1 MTLNRKV
8 CQFIFLSL
16 PILFYASCSIKE
28 VAVSPIL
35 SIPDYIKTVT
45 NPAIGYEKELDAV
58 FLKSFNGAWTKLQS
72 GKADEAEVIFEDIID
87 SKPGFYPAYVGIGYL
102 KMMDESYN
110 NAMRNFNM
118 ALKIKKDYLHGM
130 LGLGALYRVMG
141 DNLKAYNVYGLVLE
155 KFPRQP
161 EARMQYDI
169 IRLKETDRYLLLA
182 RSYKNDGKF
191 DPAWD
196 NYKKALNYVQE
207 EDFIFHEVGD
217 FLTANK
223 RYKDALTYLQRANE
237 LRPNNPDYLKS
248 LASVLEKSGKPADA
262 RAYYK
267 KALDLRPTDAVLRAD
282 IERVTRAAQRIKTGE
297 NGREIQTME
306 KLTRAAAAV
315 YLEKNFPFPGEPDDS
330 KNEIITDIIDNPDNL
345 EIISMVKRG
354 IFDTYSDHTF
364 APNQPLTRLDL
375 AMLLDRLIK
384 HSTETG
390 AQMKFNTKGVQID
403 ISDIPIN
410 TPSYPIIRR
419 IVTLG
424 LMSLQADK
432 KFNANQNITGRDF
445 VLAVDRLSNLLESED

>member
-1 MTLNRKV
+1 MTRNRKV
-8 CQFIFLSL
+8 YFFIILSIS
-16 PILFYASCSIKE
+16 ILFYASCSVKQ

-45 NPAIGYEKELDAV
+45 NPATGYEKELDTV
-58 FLKSFNGAWTKLQS
+58 FLKSFNDAWMKLQS
-72 GKADEAEVIFEDIID
+72 GKTDEAENTFEDIID

-102 KMMDESYN
+102 KMIDESYN
-110 NAMRNFNM
+110 AAMRNFNI
-118 ALKIKKDYLHGM
+118 ALKLKKDYLHAM
-130 LGLGALYRVMG
+130 LALGALYRVMG
-141 DNLKAYNVYGLVLE
+141 DNLKAFNVYGLVLE

-169 IRLKETDRYLLLA
+169 IRLKETDKYLLLA

-207 EDFIFHEVGD
+207 EDFIFHEVGE

-223 RYKDALTYLQRANE
+223 RYKDAITYLQRANG

-248 LASVLEKSGKPADA
+248 FALALEKSGKPADA
-262 RAYYK
+262 RTYYK
-267 KALDLRPTDAVLRAD
+267 KALELRPTDAVLRAD
-282 IERVTRAAQRIKTGE
+282 IERVTKAAQRIKTGE
-297 NGREIQTME
+297 KGREIQAMD
-306 KLTRAAAAV
+306 KITRAAAAV
-315 YLEKNFPFPGEPDDS
+315 YLEKNFPFLGEPDDS
-330 KNEIITDIIDNPDNL
+330 RMEIITDIIDSPDNV

-354 IFDTYSDHTF
+354 IFDIYSDHTF
-364 APNQPLTRLDL
+364 APNKTLTRLDL

-390 AQMKFNTKGVQID
+390 AQMKFNTKGIQID

-410 TPSYPIIRR
+410 TPSYSIIRR

-424 LMSLQADK
+424 LMSLQTDM
-432 KFNANQNITGRDF
+432 KFNANQNINGREF
-445 VLAVDRLSNLLESED
+445 VLAVDRLTNLLESED

>member
-1 MTLNRKV
+1 MTFNRKV
-8 CQFIFLSL
+8 FQSIFLSL
-16 PILFYASCSIKE
+16 FILFYASCSVKE
-28 VAVSPIL
+28 IPVSPIL

-45 NPAIGYEKELDAV
+45 NPANGYEKELDAV

-72 GKADEAEVIFEDIID
+72 GKADEAEAIFEDIIN
-87 SKPGFYPAYVGIGYL
+87 SKPGFYPAYVGIGYRA
-102 KMMDESYN
+102 MTDESYN
-110 NAMRNFNM
+110 KAMRNFNM

-141 DNLKAYNVYGLVLE
+141 DNLKAFNVYGLALE

-169 IRLKETDRYLLLA
+169 IRLKETDKYLLLA

-223 RYKDALTYLQRANE
+223 RYKDALTYLQRAND

-248 LASVLEKSGKPADA
+248 LASALEKSGKPADA

-267 KALDLRPTDAVLRAD
+267 KALDLHPTDSVLRAD
-282 IERVTRAAQRIKTGE
+282 VERVTRASQRIKTGE
-297 NGREIQTME
+297 NGREIQAME

-315 YLEKNFPFPGEPDDS
+315 YLEKNFPFLGEPDDS
-330 KNEIITDIIDNPDNL
+330 RNEIITDIIDNPDNRD
-345 EIISMVKRG
+345 IILMVKRG

-390 AQMKFNTKGVQID
+390 AQMKFDTKGIQLD
-403 ISDIPIN
+403 ISDIPMN
-410 TPSYPIIRR
+410 TPSYSIIRR

-432 KFNANQNITGRDF
+432 TFNANQTINGREF
-445 VLAVDRLSNLLESED
+445 VLAVDHLTNLLESAD